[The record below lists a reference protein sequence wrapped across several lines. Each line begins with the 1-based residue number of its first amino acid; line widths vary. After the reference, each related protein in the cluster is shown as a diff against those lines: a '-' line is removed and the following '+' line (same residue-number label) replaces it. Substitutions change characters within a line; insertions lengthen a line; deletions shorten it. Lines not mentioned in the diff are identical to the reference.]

1 MAMAS
6 HGESYLVS
14 GGSGGIGAAVCRL
27 LAARGDCPIVG
38 YRSGEAAAHAVA
50 AALGGRVLALDL
62 GDERSIDAAVEAVA
76 TADDSSPPLAG
87 IVLAASPPPALTPF
101 ARIEPDEMH
110 RQWQVNVAGPQRL
123 LAGLVRRSFQ
133 KRKRG
138 AVVAVLSAAMGG
150 SGPARPAAKGMGAYV
165 IAKHGL
171 AGLLAAVA
179 AEYPW
184 LRVGSVSPGYT
195 RTRMLDAFDPRFLE
209 LQARTQRF
217 LEPEEVAREIVAAL
231 RP

>member
-1 MAMAS
+1 MAP

-27 LAARGDCPIVG
+27 LAARGDRPIVG
-38 YRSGEAAAHAVA
+38 YRSGEAAAHELAD
-50 AALGGRVLALDL
+50 ALDGRALALDL
-62 GDERSIDAAVEAVA
+62 GDTASIDAAVEAVA
-76 TADDSSPPLAG
+76 MEGDACPPLAG

-101 ARIEPDEMH
+101 ARTEPDEMH
-110 RQWQVNVAGPQRL
+110 RQWLVNVAGPQRL
-123 LAGLVRRSFQ
+123 LAGLIRRSLQ

-150 SGPARPAAKGMGAYV
+150 GPDRPAAKGMGAYV

-171 AGLLAAVA
+171 AGLLAVAA

-184 LRVGSVSPGYT
+184 LRVGSISPGYT